1 MKLNQYKLNWN
12 KLSQYYKAA
21 RYFLKLFF
29 CRSFSAGSLKAIL
42 IATVFCSY
50 ALTTLADDLIERVVE
65 LESKEKNAVLAKK
78 EILEEAILKT
88 SENLVE
94 ELVGEAKSTRNK
106 ILIQNKILK
115 NSARFIPY
123 TKTGELIALNAFA
136 ANTNAS
142 VSGAINR
149 ANVSNNA
156 SNADSNFK
164 MAVTLKI
171 KIDELKKLLLE
182 NGLFYENDGSPIV
195 VTFIKWIDGN
205 QDQGYS
211 WWLEEASTKS
221 MASLMVIEKAFET
234 YLKSSLQKNYFYLIR
249 PAAFNYQYYL
259 DKPTGSD
266 LVSLSDMQSFAQN
279 LGAQII
285 IKGQVLVKGPQLH
298 FDLEGL
304 QVQNLRAIAQVSRK
318 FPIEKNK
325 EAFEVLSQELSSQIL
340 EAWQKGSLGA
350 SLYRLSFTGR
360 MPPLAR
366 ENIKDFFKTKLKEL
380 KNMKER
386 YLEYSKLTYDI
397 EASQNPMMF
406 KEKLPQFD
414 YMGLHFVIESAN
426 EKEAQYKIQ

>member
-1 MKLNQYKLNWN
+1 MILNQYIKTA
-12 KLSQYYKAA
+12 K
-21 RYFLKLFF
+21 YFLKLFF
-29 CRSFSAGSLKAIL
+29 SRCFQAGTLKVIL
-42 IATVFCSY
+42 IATIFCSY
-50 ALTTLADDLIERVVE
+50 CLTTLADDLIERVVE

-123 TKTGELIALNAFA
+123 TKTGELIALNA
-136 ANTNAS
+136 S
-142 VSGAINR
+142 VAG

-156 SNADSNFK
+156 ANADSNFK

-266 LVSLSDMQSFAQN
+266 LVSLSDMQSFAQS

-350 SLYRLSFTGR
+350 SLYRLSFNGR

-366 ENIKDFFKTKLKEL
+366 ENIKDFLKTKLKEL

-414 YMGLHFVIESAN
+414 YMGLHFVIETAN